1 MRSRL
6 IQNELNAIKA
16 DLDFIS
22 TARNLILLRIE
33 QIEDELTAGEK

>member
-16 DLDFIS
+16 YLDFIS
-22 TARNLILLRIE
+22 AARNLILRRIE